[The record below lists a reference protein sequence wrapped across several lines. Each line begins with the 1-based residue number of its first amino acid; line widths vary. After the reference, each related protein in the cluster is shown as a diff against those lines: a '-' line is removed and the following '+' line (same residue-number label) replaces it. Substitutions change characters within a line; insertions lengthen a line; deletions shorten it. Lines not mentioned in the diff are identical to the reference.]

1 MSLSDP
7 SAVPDAASVTRN
19 RLVLVVYTSAIF
31 VSALLLFSVQ
41 PLFTKMV
48 LPRLGGSPAVWS
60 VAMVFFQSL
69 LLGGYAYA
77 HYLMQLR
84 NRMLPVVIHLV
95 LLVVALL
102 TLPLSI
108 AGGWGEPPTSGYAF
122 WLLGLFAVSIGLPFF
137 ALAANNPLLQAWFVR
152 TGHPN
157 GPDPYFLYASSNIGS
172 FLALLSYPVL
182 LEPMF
187 TLRTQNLIWTGGYGL
202 LIVLIAA
209 CGVLLLRSP
218 VMAVADVGAEAIDAP
233 APPWILRAR
242 WIFLAAV
249 PSGLLIAVTAHI
261 STDVAAAPLLW
272 VLPLSLYLLTWV
284 LVFQSRP
291 LLPHK
296 WILLLQP
303 LAIAG
308 VIVLLAVGGEQNLL
322 LTLGGHQLC
331 FFVIAMAC
339 HGELART
346 RPAAKYLT
354 GFYVALSFGGMV
366 GGLFAGLIA
375 PFTFSWIAE
384 YPILLAC
391 AALCRPPGGNERL
404 ARWSN
409 WYWPLLAVL
418 AVALIAPTYNTGK
431 VFTWLDTNRV
441 WVIGAVGVLSALL
454 ALGLNA
460 NRWKIFA
467 TVAVALALIRAYP
480 SDDGRVETVRSFFGV
495 HKIVVTS
502 NGQYHVLMHGT
513 TIYGA
518 EKYQNDDGT
527 PVTGRPEPITYYHKD
542 GGIGQAIAAMR
553 ERKGGPL
560 RVAVIGLGSGTL
572 ACASEPGETWKFFE
586 IDQTMVDTAKDPK
599 YFTYISKCEP
609 DMKPVIG
616 DARLTFAKEA
626 AGTLRPDHRRRL
638 FVGCDPDPS
647 RDRGGD
653 GDLQGQAG
661 AAGRCGDACVQPA
674 SRTGQRR
681 GRHRRRQ
688 RSQELG
694 LQRGYQPR
702 RGIHLLDH
710 GGGLGAR
717 GGRCRQAGVVG
728 PMGTDRSRRQP
739 AGLDRRLLQRA
750 RRGVAAAEEGRG
762 VSLKRTIRRL
772 VRNHSRLSLLA
783 ARHDQPETIVKKLA
797 LSFMAGAGALL
808 ATSAFAAPLSNGLT
822 ALPDSNIEQV
832 RMVCNENGRCWR
844 ERSERRVIV
853 REFLR

>member
-1 MSLSDP
+1 MSSPTSAATDQP
-7 SAVPDAASVTRN
+7 SVSRN
-19 RLVLVVYTSAIF
+19 RLVLVVYTAAIF
-31 VSALLLFSVQ
+31 TSALLLFSVQ

-77 HYLMQLR
+77 HYLMQIG
-84 NRMLPVVIHLV
+84 NRMIPVAIHLV
-95 LLVVALL
+95 LLAVALL

-108 AGGWGEPPTSGYAF
+108 AGGWGTPPTSGYAF

-152 TGHPN
+152 TGHPD

-202 LIVLIAA
+202 LILLIAG

-218 VMAVADVGAEAIDAP
+218 ANLVLETGADNSDAP
-233 APPWILRAR
+233 APTWALRAR

-296 WILLLQP
+296 WMLWLQP
-303 LAIAG
+303 LAISG
-308 VIVLLAVGGEQNLL
+308 VIILLAVGGEQNLL

-384 YPILLAC
+384 YPILLAF
-391 AALCRPPGGNERL
+391 AALCRPPANERL
-404 ARWSN
+404 PRWSR
-409 WYWPLLAVL
+409 WYWPFLAAL
-418 AVALIAPTYNTGK
+418 AVALIAPSYSSGK
-431 VFTWLDTNRV
+431 AFTWIDGHRV

-467 TVAVALALIRAYP
+467 TVVVALVLVRAYP

-495 HKIVVTS
+495 HKIVVTPG
-502 NGQYHVLMHGT
+502 GQYHVLMHGT
-513 TIYGA
+513 TIHGA
-518 EKYQNDDGT
+518 EKFQNDDGS
-527 PVTGRPEPITYYHKD
+527 PIAGRPEPISYYYKD
-542 GGIGQAIAAMR
+542 GGIGQAIAAVR
-553 ERKGGPL
+553 ERKGGPI
-560 RVAVIGLGSGTL
+560 RVAVIGLGAGTL
-572 ACASEPGETWKFFE
+572 TCASEPGENWTFFE
-586 IDQTMVDTAKDPK
+586 IDQSMVDTARDPK
-599 YFTYISKCEP
+599 YFSFINSCAP
-609 DMKPVIG
+609 DLKPVIG
-616 DARLTFAKEA
+616 DARLTFAREA
-626 AGTLRPDHRRRL
+626 
-638 FVGCDPDPS
+638 
-647 RDRGGD
+647 D
-653 GDLQGQAG
+653 GAYDLIIV
-661 AAGRCGDACVQPA
+661 DAYSSDAIP
-674 SRTGQRR
+674 
-681 GRHRRRQ
+681 
-688 RSQELG
+688 
-694 LQRGYQPR
+694 
-702 RGIHLLDH
+702 IHL
-710 GGGLGAR
+710 A
-717 GGRCRQAGVVG
+717 
-728 PMGTDRSRRQP
+728 T
-739 AGLDRRLLQRA
+739 
-750 RRGVAAAEEGRG
+750 EEAMEIY
-762 VSLKRTIRRL
+762 K
-772 VRNHSRLSLLA
+772 
-783 ARHDQPETIVKKLA
+783 EKLA
-797 LSFMAGAGALL
+797 PQGAVAMHVSNRHLELSSVIVGIADANDLKSWVYSEDSGRDNEYIFSTSVVVSAREEADVGTL
-808 ATSAFAAPLSNGLT
+808 ATSDKWALTEPNDNQRVWTDDYSNVLGAVWRRL
-822 ALPDSNIEQV
+822 
-832 RMVCNENGRCWR
+832 RNG
-844 ERSERRVIV
+844 EE
-853 REFLR
+853 

>member
-1 MSLSDP
+1 MLHCARRHPRPAGNPAAGARRVQAGAFMRSPDP
-7 SAVPDAASVTRN
+7 SAVTDQPSASRN
-19 RLVLVVYTSAIF
+19 RLVLIVYTAAIF

-69 LLGGYAYA
+69 LLAGYAYA
-77 HYLMQLR
+77 HFLMQIR
-84 NRMLPVVIHLV
+84 KRWIPVAAHLV

-108 AGGWGEPPTSGYAF
+108 ASGWGEPPTSGYAF
-122 WLLGLFAVSIGLPFF
+122 WLLGLFALSIGLPFF

-152 TGHPN
+152 SGHPN

-187 TLRTQNLIWTGGYGL
+187 ALRTQNLIWTGGYGL

-209 CGVLLLRSP
+209 CGALLLRSP
-218 VMAVADVGAEAIDAP
+218 ANAAVDRPAEETDAP
-233 APPWILRAR
+233 PPSRTLRAR

-296 WILLLQP
+296 WMLMAQP

-354 GFYVALSFGGMV
+354 GFYVALSFGGML

-375 PFTFSWIAE
+375 PYAFSWVAE
-384 YPILLAC
+384 YPILLAL
-391 AALCRPPGGNERL
+391 AALCRPPADERL
-404 ARWSN
+404 PRWSA
-409 WYWPLLAVL
+409 WYWPFLAAL
-418 AVALIAPTYNTGK
+418 AVALIAPAYSQGK
-431 VFTWLDTNRV
+431 VMAWLDEHRV
-441 WVIGAVGVLSALL
+441 WMIGAVGVLSALL

-467 TVAVALALIRAYP
+467 TVVVALVLIRAYP
-480 SDDGRVETVRSFFGV
+480 ADDGRVETVRSFFGV
-495 HKIVVTS
+495 HKIVVTPH
-502 NGQYHVLMHGT
+502 GQYHVLMHGT
-513 TIYGA
+513 TIHGA
-518 EKYQNDDGT
+518 QKFQNDDGT

-542 GGIGQAIAAMR
+542 GGIGQAIAAVR
-553 ERKGGPL
+553 ERKGAPL

-572 ACASEPGETWKFFE
+572 TCASEPGETWKFFE
-586 IDQTMVDTAKDPK
+586 IDQSMVDTARDPK
-599 YFTYISKCEP
+599 YFTYIQNCEP
-609 DMKPVIG
+609 DLKPVIG
-616 DARLTFAKEA
+616 DARLTFAKE
-626 AGTLRPDHRRRL
+626 PDGIYDLIIVDAYSSDAIPIHLATEEAMAIYKAKLAPQGAVVMHVSNRHLELSSVVVGIAKANDLQSWVYSEDSGRDNEYIFATSVVVCAREEADVGKLASSDEWALTEADEKQRVWTDDYSNVLGAVYRRL
-638 FVGCDPDPS
+638 
-647 RDRGGD
+647 RDG
-653 GDLQGQAG
+653 
-661 AAGRCGDACVQPA
+661 
-674 SRTGQRR
+674 
-681 GRHRRRQ
+681 
-688 RSQELG
+688 
-694 LQRGYQPR
+694 
-702 RGIHLLDH
+702 
-710 GGGLGAR
+710 
-717 GGRCRQAGVVG
+717 
-728 PMGTDRSRRQP
+728 
-739 AGLDRRLLQRA
+739 
-750 RRGVAAAEEGRG
+750 
-762 VSLKRTIRRL
+762 
-772 VRNHSRLSLLA
+772 
-783 ARHDQPETIVKKLA
+783 
-797 LSFMAGAGALL
+797 
-808 ATSAFAAPLSNGLT
+808 
-822 ALPDSNIEQV
+822 EQ
-832 RMVCNENGRCWR
+832 
-844 ERSERRVIV
+844 
-853 REFLR
+853 

>member
-1 MSLSDP
+1 VLSYPALLAVSPYAPLRPAGGPAGNPATGARRFLAGVLMTSPDP
-7 SAVPDAASVTRN
+7 SASADQPSESRN
-19 RLVLVVYTSAIF
+19 RLVLVVYTTAIF

-77 HYLMQLR
+77 HFLMQLR
-84 NRMLPVVIHLV
+84 NRALPVAIHLV
-95 LLVVALL
+95 LLVVAML

-108 AGGWGEPPTSGYAF
+108 SSGWGDPPTSGYAF

-202 LIVLIAA
+202 LIVLIAT

-218 VMAVADVGAEAIDAP
+218 AKAAELNMPADDSAAP
-233 APPWILRAR
+233 PPWILRAR

-296 WILLLQP
+296 FMLMLQP
-303 LAIAG
+303 LAIMG
-308 VIVLLAVGGEQNLL
+308 VILLLAIGGEQNLL

-331 FFVIAMAC
+331 FFIIAMAC

-375 PFTFSWIAE
+375 PFTFSWVAE
-384 YPILLAC
+384 YPILVALAV
-391 AALCRPPGGNERL
+391 LCRPPADERWPQWT
-404 ARWSN
+404 RWF
-409 WYWPLLAVL
+409 WPLLAIA
-418 AVALIAPTYNTGK
+418 AVALIAPSYSSGK
-431 VFTWLDTNRV
+431 IFTWLDTNRV
-441 WVIGAVGVLSALL
+441 YVVAAVAVVSMILAILLKADRWKLVAVVTL
-454 ALGLNA
+454 AL
-460 NRWKIFA
+460 
-467 TVAVALALIRAYP
+467 VLIRMYP

-495 HKIVVTS
+495 HKIVVTP

-513 TIYGA
+513 TIHGA
-518 EKYQNDDGT
+518 EKFKNDDGT
-527 PVTGRPEPITYYHKD
+527 PVTGQPEPITYYHKD
-542 GGIGQAIAAMR
+542 GGIGQAITAIR
-553 ERKGGPL
+553 ERKGAPL
-560 RVAVIGLGSGTL
+560 RV
-572 ACASEPGETWKFFE
+572 
-586 IDQTMVDTAKDPK
+586 
-599 YFTYISKCEP
+599 
-609 DMKPVIG
+609 
-616 DARLTFAKEA
+616 
-626 AGTLRPDHRRRL
+626 
-638 FVGCDPDPS
+638 
-647 RDRGGD
+647 
-653 GDLQGQAG
+653 
-661 AAGRCGDACVQPA
+661 
-674 SRTGQRR
+674 
-681 GRHRRRQ
+681 
-688 RSQELG
+688 
-694 LQRGYQPR
+694 
-702 RGIHLLDH
+702 
-710 GGGLGAR
+710 
-717 GGRCRQAGVVG
+717 
-728 PMGTDRSRRQP
+728 
-739 AGLDRRLLQRA
+739 
-750 RRGVAAAEEGRG
+750 
-762 VSLKRTIRRL
+762 
-772 VRNHSRLSLLA
+772 
-783 ARHDQPETIVKKLA
+783 
-797 LSFMAGAGALL
+797 
-808 ATSAFAAPLSNGLT
+808 
-822 ALPDSNIEQV
+822 
-832 RMVCNENGRCWR
+832 
-844 ERSERRVIV
+844 
-853 REFLR
+853 

>member
-1 MSLSDP
+1 MSSSDP
-7 SAVPDAASVTRN
+7 SAVTEQPSVSKN
-19 RLVLVVYTSAIF
+19 RLVLIVYTAAIF

-77 HYLMQLR
+77 HYLMQLK
-84 NRMLPVVIHLV
+84 NRVIPIVVHLA
-95 LLVVALL
+95 LLAVALL

-108 AGGWGEPPTSGYAF
+108 ASGWGEPPTSGYAF

-187 TLRTQNLIWTGGYGL
+187 TLRMQNLIWTAGYGL

-209 CGVLLLRSP
+209 CGILLLRAP
-218 VMAVADVGAEAIDAP
+218 ANAAAINMPADDPDAP
-233 APPWILRAR
+233 APSWLLRAR

-296 WILLLQP
+296 WMLMVQP
-303 LAIAG
+303 LAITG

-375 PFTFSWIAE
+375 PNTFSWIAE
-384 YPILLAC
+384 YPILVALAV
-391 AALCRPPGGNERL
+391 LCRPPAEERWPQ
-404 ARWSN
+404 WSR
-409 WYWPLLAVL
+409 WYWPLLAVV
-418 AVALIAPTYNTGK
+418 AVALIAPAWSTGK
-431 VFTWLDTNRV
+431 VFSWMEADRV
-441 WVIGAVGVLSALL
+441 YVVAAVAITAMILAIPLKADRWKLLGAVVL
-454 ALGLNA
+454 AL
-460 NRWKIFA
+460 
-467 TVAVALALIRAYP
+467 VLIRVYP
-480 SDDGRVETVRSFFGV
+480 ADDGRVETVRSFFGV
-495 HKIVVTS
+495 HKIVVTPH
-502 NGQYHVLMHGT
+502 GQYHVLMHGT
-513 TIYGA
+513 TIHGA
-518 EKYQNDDGT
+518 EKFQNDDGT
-527 PVTGRPEPITYYHKD
+527 PVTGRPEPITYYHRD
-542 GGIGQAIAAMR
+542 GGIGQAIASVR
-553 ERKGGPL
+553 ERKGAPL

-572 ACASEPGETWKFFE
+572 TCAAQPGEEWKFFE
-586 IDQTMVDTAKDPK
+586 IDQTMVDTARDPK
-599 YFTYISKCEP
+599 YFTYIQKCEP
-609 DMKPVIG
+609 DLKPVIG
-616 DARLTFAKEA
+616 DARLTFAKEPNGVYDLIIVDA
-626 AGTLRPDHRRRL
+626 YSSDAIPIHLATEEAMEIYKDKLAPQGAVVMHVSNRHLELSSVVVGIAEANDLKSWVYSEDSNRDNEYIFSTSVVVSAREEADVGKLASSENWTLTEAEDNQRVWTDDYSNVLGAVWRRL
-638 FVGCDPDPS
+638 KNG
-647 RDRGGD
+647 
-653 GDLQGQAG
+653 
-661 AAGRCGDACVQPA
+661 
-674 SRTGQRR
+674 
-681 GRHRRRQ
+681 
-688 RSQELG
+688 
-694 LQRGYQPR
+694 
-702 RGIHLLDH
+702 
-710 GGGLGAR
+710 
-717 GGRCRQAGVVG
+717 
-728 PMGTDRSRRQP
+728 
-739 AGLDRRLLQRA
+739 
-750 RRGVAAAEEGRG
+750 EE
-762 VSLKRTIRRL
+762 
-772 VRNHSRLSLLA
+772 
-783 ARHDQPETIVKKLA
+783 
-797 LSFMAGAGALL
+797 
-808 ATSAFAAPLSNGLT
+808 
-822 ALPDSNIEQV
+822 
-832 RMVCNENGRCWR
+832 
-844 ERSERRVIV
+844 
-853 REFLR
+853 

>member
-1 MSLSDP
+1 MTSEP
-7 SAVPDAASVTRN
+7 FASRN
-19 RLVLVVYTSAIF
+19 RLVLIVYTAAIF

-77 HYLMQLR
+77 HFLMKLR
-84 NRMLPVVIHLV
+84 NRVLPVAVHLV

-122 WLLGLFAVSIGLPFF
+122 WLLGLFAISIGLPFF

-152 TGHPN
+152 TGHPS

-209 CGVLLLRSP
+209 CGALLLRSP
-218 VMAVADVGAEAIDAP
+218 ANAAILNMPVDDPDAP
-233 APPWILRAR
+233 APSWMLRAR

-296 WILLLQP
+296 WMLLAQP

-308 VIVLLAVGGEQNLL
+308 VIILLAVGGEQNLL

-384 YPILLAC
+384 YPILLAL
-391 AALCRPPGGNERL
+391 AALCRPPGGAERL
-404 ARWSN
+404 PRWSS
-409 WYWPLLAVL
+409 WYWPFLAALAV
-418 AVALIAPTYNTGK
+418 VLIAPSYSTGE
-431 VFTWLDTNRV
+431 VFRWLDDHRV
-441 WVIGAVGVLSALL
+441 WLIGAIGVLSALL

-467 TVAVALALIRAYP
+467 TVVVALAVLRAYP

-495 HKIVVTS
+495 HKIVVTA

-518 EKYQNDDGT
+518 EKFRNDDGS
-527 PVTGRPEPITYYHKD
+527 PAAGRPEPITYYHKD
-542 GGIGQAIAAMR
+542 GGIGQAIAAVR
-553 ERKGGPL
+553 ERKGAPL

-572 ACASEPGETWKFFE
+572 TCASKPGEDWKFFE
-586 IDQTMVDTAKDPK
+586 IDQSMVDTARDPK
-599 YFTYISKCEP
+599 YFTYIQNCEP
-609 DMKPVIG
+609 NLKPVIG
-616 DARLTFAKEA
+616 DARLTFAREPDGIYDLIIVDAYSSDAIPIHLATEEA
-626 AGTLRPDHRRRL
+626 MAIYKAKLAPQGAVVMHVSNRHLELSSVVVGIADANDMKSWVYNEDSGRDNEYIFSTSVVVSAREEADVGKLASSDVWAETEADEEQRVWTDDYSNVLGAVWRRL
-638 FVGCDPDPS
+638 
-647 RDRGGD
+647 RDG
-653 GDLQGQAG
+653 
-661 AAGRCGDACVQPA
+661 
-674 SRTGQRR
+674 
-681 GRHRRRQ
+681 
-688 RSQELG
+688 
-694 LQRGYQPR
+694 
-702 RGIHLLDH
+702 
-710 GGGLGAR
+710 
-717 GGRCRQAGVVG
+717 
-728 PMGTDRSRRQP
+728 
-739 AGLDRRLLQRA
+739 
-750 RRGVAAAEEGRG
+750 
-762 VSLKRTIRRL
+762 
-772 VRNHSRLSLLA
+772 
-783 ARHDQPETIVKKLA
+783 
-797 LSFMAGAGALL
+797 
-808 ATSAFAAPLSNGLT
+808 
-822 ALPDSNIEQV
+822 EQ
-832 RMVCNENGRCWR
+832 
-844 ERSERRVIV
+844 
-853 REFLR
+853 